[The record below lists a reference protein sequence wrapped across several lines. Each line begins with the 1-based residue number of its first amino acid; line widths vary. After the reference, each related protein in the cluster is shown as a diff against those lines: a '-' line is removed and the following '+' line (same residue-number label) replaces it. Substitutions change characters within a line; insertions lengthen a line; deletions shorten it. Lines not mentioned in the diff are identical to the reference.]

1 MKNTLSVVIP
11 VYNALEHLKIT
22 LQSLVNNTD
31 NLTELIIVDD
41 ASDKE
46 TREFIEGLKMRDDMN
61 VTLIKIRLKNHS
73 WTNAAWNKGVA
84 HATSDYIAVANSD
97 ITFSPHWDVHL
108 IHKLQ
113 RSAVACPVEDRNGT
127 MVELDPV
134 IEQVDP
140 GMIKGACFMF
150 KRRDIGVMFP
160 IPEQLV
166 HWCGDNYIA
175 DRANEI
181 AGVSWSEH
189 AIITHAIT
197 QSGRLIDKKLY
208 WSTVHKDVLAYQKM
222 SGRKMDRVL
231 KEIMPSVL
239 QHGTESQGD

>member
-1 MKNTLSVVIP
+1 MKKTLSVVVP
-11 VYNALEHLKIT
+11 VYNALPHFKKM

-31 NLTELIIVDD
+31 SLTELIIVDD

-46 TREFIEGLKMRDDMN
+46 TQDFIEGLKMRDDMN
-61 VTLIKIRLKNHS
+61 VTLVKIRLKNHS

-84 HATSDYIAVANSD
+84 HATSDYIAVVNSD
-97 ITFSPHWDVHL
+97 ITFSNHWDTHL

-113 RSAVACPVEDRNGT
+113 RHAVACPLEDRQGT
-127 MVELDPV
+127 LIELDPI
-134 IEQVDP
+134 IEATDP
-140 GMIKGACFMF
+140 KMLKGACFMF
-150 KRRDIGVMFP
+150 KRRDIGTLFP
-160 IPEQLV
+160 IPQQLV

-181 AGVSWSEH
+181 AGVAWSEH

-208 WSTVHKDVLAYQKM
+208 WETVHNDVLAYRKL
-222 SGRKMDRVL
+222 SGRNMDRVL
-231 KEIMPSVL
+231 KEITPSLL
-239 QHGTESQGD
+239 QSDKESQGD